1 MNYVALKQ
9 IKLFSGLQEAE
20 LQAIG
25 SRTNTRVFPRNA
37 IIVNEGDQTD
47 SLYIVISGRVKVFSS
62 DEEGKEVVLNTIG
75 PGEYFGEV
83 ALLDEQPRSAS
94 VIALESAKLAM
105 IPRADFLRYLNEYP
119 PLATNLLKTLAR
131 RMRTETENIKTL
143 ALMDVYGR
151 VAKTLLDLAAEKDG
165 KLVTERITHK
175 EIANMVGASREM
187 VGRILKDLRKGGYI
201 SVDSGRIIINEKLPA
216 RW

>member
-25 SRTNTRVFPRNA
+25 QRTNTRVFPRNA

-47 SLYIVISGRVKVFSS
+47 SLYIILSGRVKVFSS

-83 ALLDEQPRSAS
+83 ALLDEEPRSAS
-94 VIALESAKLAM
+94 VMALESAKLAM

-119 PLATNLLKTLAR
+119 TLATNLLITLAR
-131 RMRTETENIKTL
+131 RMRTETESIKTL

-151 VAKTLLDLAAEKDG
+151 VAKTLLDLAVEKDG

-187 VGRILKDLRKGGYI
+187 VGRILKDLKKGGYI
-201 SVDSGRIIINEKLPA
+201 SVDGGRIIINEKLPA

>member
-9 IKLFSGLQEAE
+9 VKLFSGLQDAE

-62 DEEGKEVVLNTIG
+62 DEEGKEVVLNSIG

>member
-9 IKLFSGLQEAE
+9 VKLFSGLQDAE
-20 LQAIG
+20 LQTIG

>member
-1 MNYVALKQ
+1 
-9 IKLFSGLQEAE
+9 
-20 LQAIG
+20 
-25 SRTNTRVFPRNA
+25 
-37 IIVNEGDQTD
+37 
-47 SLYIVISGRVKVFSS
+47 
-62 DEEGKEVVLNTIG
+62 
-75 PGEYFGEV
+75 
-83 ALLDEQPRSAS
+83 
-94 VIALESAKLAM
+94 
-105 IPRADFLRYLNEYP
+105 
-119 PLATNLLKTLAR
+119 
-131 RMRTETENIKTL
+131 
-143 ALMDVYGR
+143 MDVYGR

>member
-143 ALMDVYGR
+143 ALIDVYGR